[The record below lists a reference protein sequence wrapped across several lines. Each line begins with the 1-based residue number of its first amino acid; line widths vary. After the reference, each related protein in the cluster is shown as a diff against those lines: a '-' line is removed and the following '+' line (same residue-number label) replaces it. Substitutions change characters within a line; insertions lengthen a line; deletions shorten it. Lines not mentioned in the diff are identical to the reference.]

1 MKLVHS
7 PAYRTCRLWVPAALF
22 SAGAGIQERLGSITE
37 HSGGCTQYSATGHD
51 RNSLVEEVLV
61 FEWCAFEPGQKQREL
76 RDLVTALAQD
86 LIYEFGEDSA
96 MYDAGVGPYLITQE
110 G

>member
-7 PAYRTCRLWVPAALF
+7 PEYRTCRLWVPAKLSKRPDLLARVAPIIELV
-22 SAGAGIQERLGSITE
+22 
-37 HSGGCTQYSATGHD
+37 GGCTEYTAYGVD
-51 RNSLVEEVLV
+51 KNGMEEEVRIIE
-61 FEWCAFEPGQKQREL
+61 FCAFECGQKQLEL

-96 MYDAGVGPYLITQE
+96 MYDAGGGPNLITQE
-110 G
+110 D

>member
-1 MKLVHS
+1 MKLIHS
-7 PAYRTCRLWVPAALF
+7 PAYRTCRLWVPAKLSKSPALL
-22 SAGAGIQERLGSITE
+22 ARVTPIIERV
-37 HSGGCTQYSATGHD
+37 GGCTVYTTYGVD
-51 RNSLVEEVLV
+51 KNGVEEEVLV

-76 RDLVTALAQD
+76 RDLVTKLAQD

-96 MYDAGVGPYLITQE
+96 MYDAGVGPSLITQE